1 MIVRYR
7 KWWVNDRLS
16 TSAAVIGFVIALQIV
31 GATEEVEDIE
41 GEEIAEIQEVD
52 EEELELHDGVATT
65 LSQLG
70 HNFVRMEGGNLVKI
84 EHDMEYD
91 DNIIYR

>member
-1 MIVRYR
+1 MTDF
-7 KWWVNDRLS
+7 WFS
-16 TSAAVIGFVIALQIV
+16 TLQIV

-41 GEEIAEIQEVD
+41 GEEIGEIQEVD

-70 HNFVRMEGGNLVKI
+70 HNFVRMDGGNIVKI